1 MGILNSDDP
10 QLNDIGL
17 MMAGSLR
24 L

>member
-10 QLNDIGL
+10 RLNDIGL